1 MDFTNQGKLDIPATT
16 DPSSGPTVRFGPRPI
31 PDAAAVLEAVKV
43 TLDDGKAEDV
53 VVIDL
58 GGKTSIA
65 DYMVIA
71 CGTSQRH
78 VGAMTNNL
86 RERLKALGLGT
97 VSVEGE
103 THCDWVLL
111 DAGDVV
117 VHLFRPEV
125 RTFYSLERLWG
136 TPASAAPAAPA
147 EAAPVET
154 GYPS

>member
-1 MDFTNQGKLDIPATT
+1 
-16 DPSSGPTVRFGPRPI
+16 
-31 PDAAAVLEAVKV
+31 VLEAVKV

-147 EAAPVET
+147 EAPVEA

>member
-1 MDFTNQGKLDIPATT
+1 M
-16 DPSSGPTVRFGPRPI
+16 FGSKPP
-31 PDAAAVLEAVKV
+31 PDAAALLSAV
-43 TLDDGKAEDV
+43 TAALHDNKAEDV

-58 GGKTSIA
+58 SGKTNIA

-78 VGAMTNNL
+78 VGSMTSNL
-86 RERLKALGLGT
+86 RERLKGLGVS

-103 THCDWVLL
+103 THCDWVLI

-136 TPASAAPAAPA
+136 GPSLAAAAPQGAA
-147 EAAPVET
+147 EVRAP
-154 GYPS
+154 G

>member
-1 MDFTNQGKLDIPATT
+1 MDIPATT
-16 DPSSGPTVRFGPRPI
+16 DPSSGPTITFGRKPI
-31 PDAAAVLEAVKV
+31 PDAAALLSAV
-43 TLDDGKAEDV
+43 TASLDDNKAEDV

-58 GGKTSIA
+58 SGKTSIA

-78 VGAMTNNL
+78 VGSMTNNL

-136 TPASAAPAAPA
+136 GPALAASAQAAPA
-147 EAAPVET
+147 EA
-154 GYPS
+154 GYPG